1 MTTDFQRKNIR
12 LAAENYRGKRLYFV
26 TLCFDQRKRFGES
39 ARVAAWL
46 VENLRDAAQGFFV
59 HAYCV
64 MPDHVHVL
72 TAGKNDESDLRAFVE
87 SFKRETGFAFSKR
100 TGRRLWQFKYYDRIL
115 LPATRLKPLPGTSGS
130 IPCERGCAEDQRNT
144 RFRDRSQRQG
154 KGCWRLPCR
163 RIGRRRGKGLAK
175 ESQAKPDRKAAALKG
190 SATFKSRYL

>member
-115 LPATRLKPLPGTSGS
+115 RAGDSVEAVAWYIWLNPVRKGLCRRPTEYPFSGS
-130 IPCERGCAEDQRNT
+130 FTEAGKRMLEAPMPPDWTPPWKRTSERIA
-144 RFRDRSQRQG
+144 S
-154 KGCWRLPCR
+154 
-163 RIGRRRGKGLAK
+163 
-175 ESQAKPDRKAAALKG
+175 
-190 SATFKSRYL
+190 